1 VANTLAHAFDVDAV
15 VLCHTEGE
23 SVRILGESLF
33 NLSAKDAARLP
44 LRYKATSPPCA
55 HHSGNRAVRTV
66 DDACFCG
73 RD

>member
-1 VANTLAHAFDVDAV
+1 V
-15 VLCHTEGE
+15 VLCRTEGE